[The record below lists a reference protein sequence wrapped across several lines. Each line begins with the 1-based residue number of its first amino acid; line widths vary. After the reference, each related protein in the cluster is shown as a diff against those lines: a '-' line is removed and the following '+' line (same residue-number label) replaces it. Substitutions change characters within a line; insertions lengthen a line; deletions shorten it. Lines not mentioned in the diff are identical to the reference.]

1 MKLQLNQPSSLA
13 FHGMQ
18 NKIKIIEER
27 KKLGPPKGS

>member
-1 MKLQLNQPSSLA
+1 MKLQWNQPSSLA

-27 KKLGPPKGS
+27 REKEIRPP